1 MKHIF
6 DSHAHYFDGRFER
19 ECESGASGILHDV
32 LAESVECIINVGT
45 NLQSS
50 CLAMEQAVRYEGMYA
65 AVGIH
70 PEDCHYISD
79 VDGALAQLKA
89 MLGTSE
95 TRHRDKIVAIG
106 EIGLDYHWQ
115 SYGDIPMDKEKQA
128 RFFDAQM
135 CMAKESDLPV
145 IIHDREAHG
154 DCFETVLRH
163 PECRG
168 VFHSYS
174 GSKEMALELIKRGWY
189 ISFSGTLT
197 FKNAE
202 RVRDCARSLPRERV
216 LVETDAPYL
225 APHPMRGKLNHSGLL
240 LYTLE
245 ALGEVWKCSS
255 EEAAIITNQNAK
267 RLFAIL

>member
-1 MKHIF
+1 MRIF
-6 DSHAHYFDGRFER
+6 DTHAHYFDERFVR
-19 ECESGASGILHDV
+19 EAEGGADALLRQWMPEPV
-32 LAESVECIINVGT
+32 ARVVNVGT
-45 NLQSS
+45 SCESS
-50 CLAMEQAVRYEGMYA
+50 RKAIAQAAQYEEMYA

-70 PEDCHYISD
+70 PEDCHRITD
-79 VDGALAQLKA
+79 VNAA
-89 MLGTSE
+89 MCELEEILGSTE
-95 TRHRDKIVAIG
+95 DRLRNKIVAIG
-106 EIGLDYHWQ
+106 EIGLDYHYEN
-115 SYGDIPMDKEKQA
+115 YGEIPMDKQKQA
-128 RFFDAQM
+128 IFFDAQM
-135 CMAKESDLPV
+135 ELAERLELPV

-154 DCFETVLRH
+154 DCFETILRH
-163 PECRG
+163 PKVRG

-174 GSKEMALELIKRGWY
+174 GSREMALELIKRGWY

-245 ALGEVWKCSS
+245 ALGEVWNCSS